1 MSEFVS
7 YGNIEML
14 EDGLREIVQPSLPE
28 ALTAHEVSKAP
39 HFRTV

>member
-14 EDGLREIVQPSLPE
+14 EDSLREIVQPSLPE
-28 ALTAHEVSKAP
+28 ALTAHEVSKTP